1 MSPAS
6 RPPTA
11 GAPPRIGMDLRPPSW
26 RPTDVTADPAHQS
39 RRIGSRIVLSFAMK
53 GGGDPFVRWLHNRL
67 MERLALSKKSIY
79 ADHILAPYLPRDEV
93 PFAERETVGPFQRE
107 VEEALTPGLPA
118 GIYGRTLRTLP
129 ARTPGMTITPDLR
142 PEMRRPDG
150 SFPYAGI
157 RRDDWEVLFQSAVRT
172 SQVALLVLNDHYMR
186 SDFCR
191 AEVRMIREENEAR
204 ARDGRARLRVV
215 ALRLGKGIDHDAT
228 TAGAIDQMIRV
239 AMDDPRIVTVTPAL
253 PAPGTPQ
260 AHQINW
266 TISEDD
272 LARVIAA
279 IGPLTAG

>member
-1 MSPAS
+1 MTPAS
-6 RPPTA
+6 RPPSP
-11 GAPPRIGMDLRPPSW
+11 GAPPRVGMDLQPPSW
-26 RPTDVTADPAHQS
+26 RPTEITADPSHQS
-39 RRIGSRIVLSFAMK
+39 RRVRSRIVLSFAMK

-67 MERLALSKKSIY
+67 MERLALSRTSIY
-79 ADHILAPYLPRDEV
+79 ADHILAPYLPRDAV

-129 ARTPGMTITPDLR
+129 ARVPKMTITPDLR

-157 RRDDWEVLFQSAVRT
+157 RRDDWEVLFQSAVR
-172 SQVALLVLNDHYMR
+172 SAQVAVLVLNDHYMH
-186 SDFCR
+186 SDYCR
-191 AEVRMIREENEAR
+191 AEVRMIRDENAAR
-204 ARDGRARLRVV
+204 AGGGRARLRVV
-215 ALRLGKGIDHDAT
+215 ALRLGKGVDHAASH
-228 TAGAIDQMIRV
+228 AGAIDQMIRV

-253 PAPGTPQ
+253 PAPGTAQ

-266 TISEDD
+266 TISDAD
-272 LARVIAA
+272 LARLIAA